1 VTDLSPSAFSRHA
14 PIFNSVVKRNAHH
27 LFPAPQP
34 PEKNRE
40 AGALETPTE
49 MRDDGLGEAVNV
61 HGME

>member
-61 HGME
+61 HGVE